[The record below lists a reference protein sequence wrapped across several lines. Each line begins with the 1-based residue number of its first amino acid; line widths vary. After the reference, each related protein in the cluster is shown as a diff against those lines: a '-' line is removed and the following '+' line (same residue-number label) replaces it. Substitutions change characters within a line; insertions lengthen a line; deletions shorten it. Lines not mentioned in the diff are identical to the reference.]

1 MLQLSQD
8 DLDDTDIAAFSMDMQ
23 DKAEDYKTLGQQK
36 LEKQEEEQRK
46 KEQAKKAAEEK
57 VRKEK

>member
-1 MLQLSQD
+1 LLQLSQD